1 MKEKELKVARDNVS
15 TLTQGKFVFDPEHFS
30 NKTVLFDTS
39 NVDEEQIIDRILENI
54 PGDNDNIYLVH
65 EQDTNAFSLRRKDGT

>member
-15 TLTQGKFVFDPEHFS
+15 TLMQGKFVFDPERFS

-39 NVDEEQIIDRILENI
+39 NVDEEQIIDRIL
-54 PGDNDNIYLVH
+54 
-65 EQDTNAFSLRRKDGT
+65 

>member
-15 TLTQGKFVFDPEHFS
+15 TLMQGKFIFDPEHFK

-39 NVDEEQIIDRILENI
+39 KVDEEQIIDRILENI
-54 PGDNDNIYLVH
+54 SGDNDDIYLVH
-65 EQDTNAFSLRRKDGT
+65 KPGTNASSLRCEDWT